1 MWCVANALNA
11 WEWEKRPS
19 PQWDRSDAAMG
30 DDRWK
35 ETYAVRRWW
44 WKRCAG
50 WLYEGSR
57 GLVVLRL
64 RSCESSCE
72 DEILRVVLLRES
84 SSHSI
89 VHAGRYWSDKEVCYL
104 RTVKVTADVWDV
116 IGHMLKLSNKV
127 RVLSSGYLLYGCAR
141 VLILILM
148 RWHDAP
154 SSWRVEMMKALP
166 TFVSRRGR

>member
-1 MWCVANALNA
+1 MCCWCFGCLRVKEEVIAPMRS
-11 WEWEKRPS
+11 KRCCYGSKPL
-19 PQWDRSDAAMG
+19 
-30 DDRWK
+30 K
-35 ETYAVRRWW
+35 ETYAVRRWGR
-44 WKRCAG
+44 KRCAG
-50 WLYEGSR
+50 CSYEGSR

-72 DEILRVVLLRES
+72 GEILCVVLLRES

-127 RVLSSGYLLYGCAR
+127 RVLNSGYLLYGCVK
-141 VLILILM
+141 VLILILV
-148 RWHDAP
+148 RRHDAP
-154 SSWRVEMMKALP
+154 SSWRVEMLKALP
-166 TFVSRRGR
+166 TFISKLVAG